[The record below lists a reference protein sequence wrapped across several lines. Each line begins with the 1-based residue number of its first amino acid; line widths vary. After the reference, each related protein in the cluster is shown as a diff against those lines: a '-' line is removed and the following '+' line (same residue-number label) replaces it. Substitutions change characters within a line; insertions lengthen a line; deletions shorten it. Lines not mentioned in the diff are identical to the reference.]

1 MSKSVKT
8 QVVSMRL
15 QDGQVERLRRLS
27 RRLGRTPS
35 ETGALLVEEALRRA
49 EFGHIEFRD
58 SAVGRQAY
66 VQGSRLAVWQVV
78 QIARS
83 YGQSHGQSYG
93 QEAGQPDAGTLETRT
108 LDAGKAADHLGWPA
122 VKVQAALEYAQ
133 AFPEEIEAALADNAA
148 FDAETLRRMLPQA
161 QAFSATDEPAAEPN
175 IPETGVPGLAGVRG

>member
-1 MSKSVKT
+1 MSQVLKT
-8 QVVSMRL
+8 QVISMRL
-15 QDGQVERLRRLS
+15 QEGQVERLRRLS

-66 VQGSRLAVWQVV
+66 VQGSRLAIWQVV
-78 QIARS
+78 QIALS
-83 YGQSHGQSYG
+83 YGLKDTDLKG
-93 QEAGQPDAGTLETRT
+93 AK
-108 LDAGKAADHLGWPA
+108 LDATKLEAVTTAEHLDWPL

-148 FDAETLRRMLPQA
+148 YDVQALRRMLPQMEVFVA
-161 QAFSATDEPAAEPN
+161 TQARD
-175 IPETGVPGLAGVRG
+175 